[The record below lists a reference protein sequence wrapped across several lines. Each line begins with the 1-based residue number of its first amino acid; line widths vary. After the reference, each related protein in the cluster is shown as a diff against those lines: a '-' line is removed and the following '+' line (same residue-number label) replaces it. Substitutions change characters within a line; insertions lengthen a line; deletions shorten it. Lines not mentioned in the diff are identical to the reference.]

1 MKILSKS
8 LVQDD
13 FSWFNFDYYPD
24 SDAYKIEIYLQKKD
38 NVFFEENFVAF
49 LKTLFAQ
56 KNTYL
61 AIGPPFPECSWYEI
75 ILDAW
80 KLENGEFEFS
90 LSDLSAEA
98 KEYFTILDESNIDK
112 NYKGYCTCNDL
123 HTFISIIV
131 KIINKGIAVY
141 SPIFYD
147 FKNEFLVYF
156 AKESIGIY
164 SNEKSVLDQIKNLA
178 RRFNLDVKEF

>member
-8 LVQDD
+8 LIQDN

-24 SDAYKIEIYLQKKD
+24 SQAHKIEIYSQKED
-38 NVFFEENFVAF
+38 NIYFEENFVAF
-49 LKTLFAQ
+49 LKALFGQ
-56 KNTYL
+56 KGTHL
-61 AIGPPFPECSWYEI
+61 TIGPPFPECSWYEI

-90 LSDLSAEA
+90 LNDLSAEA
-98 KEYFTILDESNIDK
+98 NQYFTILEESNIDK

-123 HTFISIIV
+123 QTFTSIIL
-131 KIINKGIAVY
+131 KTINKGVALY

-147 FKNEFLVYF
+147 FKNGFLIYF

-164 SNEKSVLDQIKNLA
+164 SKEKSVLNQVKNLGES
-178 RRFNLDVKEF
+178 FNLEVKEF